1 MDSWNTIVSRCFSF
15 SLGYVSFLEGG
26 EWWGTFFG
34 GATEDQEWNFW
45 EPTYVPFQQSWHK
58 WIMVSL
64 TMTVVSCRKSALSFS
79 KPRSS
84 GGFSVESYPSM
95 SSQFFCIRIF
105 VLLDTTLFFFMSSF
119 QRVHLRTKSLQAYNL
134 DPRIVE
140 KNGAERSFLPS
151 QRSTQVLFVISFT
164 SLVLL
169 FKVSDFRCV
178 HFFWVGKKKWFL
190 RHSTNLLFVVDDLLS
205 WLPWFVSFH
214 WCFFGSTTC
223 RMQK

>member
-105 VLLDTTLFFFMSSF
+105 VLLDTTLFFFHVLLSTGPSTYKEPTGLQSRPTNRGKKRSGAVLPSF
-119 QRVHLRTKSLQAYNL
+119 PTLNAGALCDFLHLLGLTLQGVGFSL
-134 DPRIVE
+134 
-140 KNGAERSFLPS
+140 RSFFLGR
-151 QRSTQVLFVISFT
+151 QEEVISQTLNEFVVCCGWFVELT
-164 SLVLL
+164 PLVCELSLV
-169 FKVSDFRCV
+169 
-178 HFFWVGKKKWFL
+178 FFWFYHL
-190 RHSTNLLFVVDDLLS
+190 
-205 WLPWFVSFH
+205 
-214 WCFFGSTTC
+214 
-223 RMQK
+223 